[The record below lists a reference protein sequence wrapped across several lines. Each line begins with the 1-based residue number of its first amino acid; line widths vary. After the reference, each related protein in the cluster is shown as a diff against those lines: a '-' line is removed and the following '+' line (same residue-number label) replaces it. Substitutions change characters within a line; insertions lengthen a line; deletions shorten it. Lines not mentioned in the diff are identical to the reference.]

1 MKIFDNFPNF
11 NKILTRNQ
19 LKFFQA
25 LLNVHLPIGIA
36 LCGASILSNRAILT
50 SAHCI
55 HESSHTIVIA
65 GVHNRHIVEPSQ
77 QRRTVLPLRYVTH
90 TLFNPRNLNANI
102 AILHIDSPFI
112 LTAQVGVVRLPLERS
127 ADLFVGE
134 SARSLGWGR
143 VNITGPTSSV
153 LMQAFNPVMA
163 NAACIPLFT
172 AGIVIDTTLCVS
184 TTTPGGQGACQAD
197 EGGVLDVPRLP
208 GIPMQIGITS
218 FFSPAGCVVGLPI
231 GFTRITSFRG
241 WITQHQT
248 PPNPPTP

>member
-1 MKIFDNFPNF
+1 VRNSDDFLTRVR
-11 NKILTRNQ
+11 ILTRNQ
-19 LKFFQA
+19 FKFFQA
-25 LLNVHLPIGIA
+25 LLNVHFPFGIA

-55 HESSHTIVIA
+55 HESTHTIVIA
-65 GVHNRHIVEPSQ
+65 GVHNRHIVEVSQ
-77 QRRTVLPLRYVTH
+77 QRRTVLPLRYVIH

-102 AILHIDSPFI
+102 GILHIDSPLI
-112 LTAQVGVVRLPLERS
+112 LTAQVGVVRLPLEGA
-127 ADLFVGE
+127 ADLFANE
-134 SARSLGWGR
+134 NARSLGWGR
-143 VNITGPTSSV
+143 VNNTGPTSSV
-153 LMQAFNPVMA
+153 LMQTFNLVMT

-184 TTTPGGQGACQAD
+184 TMTPGGQGACQAD
-197 EGGVLDVPRLP
+197 EGGVLDVQRPP

-218 FFSPAGCVVGLPI
+218 FFAPVGCVAGLPI
-231 GFTRITSFRG
+231 GYTRITSFRG